1 MAQRLDR
8 ERIVRRALDLL
19 DEVGLDGLT
28 LRRLA
33 GDLGVQ
39 AAALYWHV
47 PNKAALLDEM
57 ATTMLRDLI
66 AQADDELRAL
76 HGEPWQDCVRL
87 SAERFRAAL
96 LSRRDGARVFSG
108 TYVTDERLAGWI
120 ELPLTILVD
129 AGFDPADAVRAWG
142 TLLAYIQG
150 FVVEEQ
156 SAAVRAGAAG
166 AGGEGSEGGGSGG
179 RRPGDDAEERF
190 AFGVDVVVRGLESRL
205 VPVPDRQGAAVAR

>member
-1 MAQRLDR
+1 MAERLDR

-39 AAALYWHV
+39 VAALYWHV
-47 PNKAALLDEM
+47 PSKAALLDEM

-66 AQADDELRAL
+66 DAAGPEMRDLV
-76 HGEPWQDCVRL
+76 GEPWQDCVRV
-87 SAERFRAAL
+87 SADRFRAAL
-96 LSRRDGARVFSG
+96 LGRRDGARVFSG
-108 TYVTDERLAGWI
+108 TYVTDERLRGWV
-120 ELPLTILVD
+120 ELPLSILVD
-129 AGFDPADAVRAWG
+129 AGFAEGDASRAWS
-142 TLLAYIQG
+142 TLLAFVVG

-156 SAAVRAGAAG
+156 
-166 AGGEGSEGGGSGG
+166 G
-179 RRPGDDAEERF
+179 RPDRDDDADVRF

-205 VPVPDRQGAAVAR
+205 AADAV

>member
-1 MAQRLDR
+1 
-8 ERIVRRALDLL
+8 
-19 DEVGLDGLT
+19 
-28 LRRLA
+28 
-33 GDLGVQ
+33 
-39 AAALYWHV
+39 V
-47 PNKAALLDEM
+47 PD
-57 ATTMLRDLI
+57 
-66 AQADDELRAL
+66 
-76 HGEPWQDCVRL
+76 V
-87 SAERFRAAL
+87 
-96 LSRRDGARVFSG
+96 
-108 TYVTDERLAGWI
+108 RLAGWM
-120 ELPLTILVD
+120 EVPRTFLVD
-129 AGFDPADAVRAWG
+129 AGLAPGDAVRAWG

>member
-39 AAALYWHV
+39 VAALYWHV
-47 PNKAALLDEM
+47 PSKAALLDEM

-66 AQADDELRAL
+66 VAAEPEIRDLV
-76 HGEPWQDCVRL
+76 GEPWQDCVRV
-87 SAERFRAAL
+87 SADRFRAAL

-108 TYVTDERLAGWI
+108 TYVTDERLRGWV
-120 ELPLTILVD
+120 ELPLSILVG
-129 AGFDPADAVRAWG
+129 AGFSVEDATRAWS
-142 TLLAYIQG
+142 TLLAYVVG
-150 FVVEEQ
+150 FAVEEQ
-156 SAAVRAGAAG
+156 A
-166 AGGEGSEGGGSGG
+166 
-179 RRPGDDAEERF
+179 RPAGDDDADARF
-190 AFGVDVVVRGLESRL
+190 AFGVDLVVGGLEARL
-205 VPVPDRQGAAVAR
+205 AAAAV